1 MPFKSFL
8 KRVNTSFP
16 SQSLSLVFKSG
27 DTVGTGNYGPISV
40 LPWFSKILESV
51 MHNRP
56 YKYLTDQKIFH
67 PQQFGF
73 QKDHSTEHAILQLV
87 DQIYKAFE
95 NHNYTIG
102 IFVDLSTASDT
113 VD

>member
-27 DTVGTGNYGPISV
+27 GTVGTGNYGPISV

-51 MHNRP
+51 IHNRS

-95 NHNYTIG
+95 NDNYTIG
-102 IFVDLSTASDT
+102 IFVDLSTAFDT

>member
-1 MPFKSFL
+1 
-8 KRVNTSFP
+8 
-16 SQSLSLVFKSG
+16 
-27 DTVGTGNYGPISV
+27 
-40 LPWFSKILESV
+40 

-95 NHNYTIG
+95 NDNYTIG
-102 IFVDLSTASDT
+102 IFVDLSTAFDT